1 MYKFKILYSS
11 IIFTILLMVT
21 SMIKNETREIEKK
34 IYYLNKDI
42 NKKEKDINETQL
54 DFFYLSS
61 PKILEERLEHVDKN
75 RYLPMHYSKIF
86 LSISDF
92 LNLQNKFVIQES
104 SNEKKIQ
111 KR

>member
-11 IIFTILLMVT
+11 IIFTILLIVT
-21 SMIKNETREIEKK
+21 STIKNETREIEKK

-61 PKILEERLEHVDKN
+61 PKKLEEKLEHVDKN
-75 RYLPMHYSKIF
+75 LYLPMQYSKIF